1 MAAAREKRFSGHMQ
15 HGRAVFTD
23 GIKHNRIVNL
33 RDHFAH
39 NLNTFRFQLL

>member
-1 MAAAREKRFSGHMQ
+1 MAAAREKGLFGDMQ

-23 GIKHNRIVNL
+23 GIKHDRIVDL